1 MEAGKRPKTAK
12 RTGRRPGSADTR
24 SEILAAARAEFAS
37 HGYEKATVR
46 GIARAANV
54 DSALVHHYFGSK
66 DRVFIAAMEF
76 PIDPS
81 AILEQI
87 AGDPAHVGERLARL
101 AVTLWEAPAIRERM
115 VAMLRAVASND
126 EMAALLREFARTKLI
141 ARIAA
146 LLPGPDAELRVE
158 LAVSQIVGV
167 AMTRYVIR
175 VEPIASVE
183 ADALV
188 GLLGPV
194 LQMHL
199 APGAKP

>member
-1 MEAGKRPKTAK
+1 MDAGKRANAAK

-37 HGYEKATVR
+37 RGYEKATVR

-66 DRVFIAAMEF
+66 DRVFLAAMEF

-81 AILEQI
+81 AILDQVS

-101 AVTLWEAPAIRERM
+101 AVTLWEVPEIRDRM

-126 EMAALLREFARTKLI
+126 EMAALLREFARTMLVG
-141 ARIAA
+141 RIAA
-146 LLPGPDAELRVE
+146 LLPGPEAELRVE
-158 LAVSQIVGV
+158 LAVSQIIGL

-175 VEPIASVE
+175 IEPVASAEPE
-183 ADALV
+183 ALIGFLA
-188 GLLGPV
+188 PV
-194 LQMHL
+194 LQRHL
-199 APGAKP
+199 VP